1 MSETILV
8 VIAILF
14 LITGFFGSFLPV
26 LPGPPLGFA
35 GMLILH
41 FTQAYQFS
49 TTVLVVF
56 GLVAVILI
64 ILDYVLPVY
73 GTKKTGG
80 SKRGMTGA
88 TIGLV
93 LGLFILPPIG
103 IFIGP
108 FIGAL
113 IGELSTKK
121 EFNLALKAATGTFLG
136 LLAGTLLKMGFTL
149 AAIIVS
155 LVEIF

>member
-1 MSETILV
+1 MSETFLV

-41 FTQAYQFS
+41 FTQAYHFA

-73 GTKKTGG
+73 GTKKSRG
-80 SKRGMTGA
+80 SKRGATGA
-88 TIGLV
+88 TIGLIV
-93 LGLFILPPIG
+93 GLFILPPMG

-113 IGELSTKK
+113 IGELTTKK
-121 EFNLALKAATGTFLG
+121 EFSLALKAATGTFLG